1 MFCNKTVLP
10 VLGGE
15 TIIALCPLPNG
26 ATISM
31 ILSDRSFFSVSN
43 ISIVKASSGYK
54 GVKLSK

>member
-15 TIIALCPLPNG
+15 TIIALCPLPRG
-26 ATISM
+26 ATMSI
-31 ILSDRSFFSVSN
+31 ILSDRSFFSASN
-43 ISIVKASSGYK
+43 ISIVRASSGYK